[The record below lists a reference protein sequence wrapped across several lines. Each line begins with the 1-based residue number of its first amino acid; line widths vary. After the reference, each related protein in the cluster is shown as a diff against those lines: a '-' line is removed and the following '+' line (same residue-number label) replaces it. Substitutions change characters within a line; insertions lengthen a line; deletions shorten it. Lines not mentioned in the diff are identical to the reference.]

1 MQHGSVVNPWSHHH
15 TTADSLVAGAGERE
29 RS

>member
-1 MQHGSVVNPWSHHH
+1 MQHESVVNPWSHHH
-15 TTADSLVAGAGERE
+15 TPADSSAAGAGERG